1 MKFKVALYETE
12 EGFAVFCPGLQG
24 CASQGETREEALEN
38 IQSGIR
44 EYLELSWIVF
54 KRNMEKDLAEN
65 DELKVSLGEVEVDIR
80 GVEEAEAEEAGA
92 VI

>member
-1 MKFKVALYETE
+1 MKFKVVLYETE
-12 EGFAVFCPGLQG
+12 EGFAVFCPGLRG
-24 CASQGETREEALEN
+24 CVSQGDTREKALEN

-44 EYLELSWIVF
+44 EYLEAVWIVF
-54 KRNMEKDLAEN
+54 KRDMKKDLEEN
-65 DELKVSLGEVEVDIR
+65 DDLTVSLGEVEVDIR

>member
-12 EGFAVFCPGLQG
+12 EGFAVFCPGLRG
-24 CASQGETREEALEN
+24 CVSQGDTREEALEN

-44 EYLELSWIVF
+44 EYPEVSWIVF
-54 KRNMEKDLAEN
+54 KRNMGKDLEG
-65 DELKVSLGEVEVDIR
+65 DDSLKVSSVRWAADIR
-80 GVEEAEAEEAGA
+80 GVEEAEAEEAEV